1 MEQEKDTILQQ
12 IAKNN
17 RSALVYIEMFP
28 DSILTLHWRIYK
40 LFNRSRSATY
50 TNLHRLF
57 SRIHKSS
64 PKDERKA
71 GVAGTGFFIA
81 PDTLVTNIH
90 VVAWAKTVAAK
101 QHKVKRTPLY
111 HPDHKDLLY
120 AYKTEVSK
128 EPDLYTIEGV
138 KAFDVKND
146 LVLLKV
152 AGKCANPL
160 HLGNSENVKVGDRV
174 YTLAYE
180 NAEYKCVAGTISG
193 ADKRGRFE
201 IKTQFLPG
209 YSGSPVLNSTGEVI
223 GIACAAGLTM
233 ADHGTIITFELGSAI
248 PANVLNSLLEENEEI
263 VHFAAWQKLSG
274 VRAHAAR
281 AKADGK
287 QAQGKNKSAIAI
299 YNRVLKLNPD
309 VFEVYGNRGAAKSS
323 IGDYVGAIE
332 DYDKAIQLNPNDT
345 IAYYN
350 RGRAKGLL
358 GESKAD
364 QGVLVEARHH
374 YQMAIDDYTEAINQD
389 PNLSIVYNN
398 RGWTQ
403 SLLGQVATKEGN
415 SKEAHRLYQEA
426 VSDSDMALQLQT
438 TGDIFRSSFYHTR
451 GAAKVGLGDHN
462 GAIED
467 FNESILL
474 NPKKASF
481 YHDRGLSKEALEQH
495 EEAETDFTKAKELD
509 PDLKNK
515 RHVPML

>member
-101 QHKVKRTPLY
+101 QHKVTRSPVY
-111 HPDHKDLLY
+111 HPDHKDLPY

-160 HLGNSENVKVGDRV
+160 HLGNSENVKAGDRV

-180 NAEYKCVAGTISG
+180 NAEYKCVEGTISG
-193 ADKRGRFE
+193 ANKRGWLE

-223 GIACAAGLTM
+223 GIACTASLARR

-248 PANVLNSLLEENEEI
+248 HANVLNSLLEKTNEI
-263 VHFAAWQKLSG
+263 VPFAAWQKLSG

-281 AKADGK
+281 AKANRK

-299 YNRVLKLNPD
+299 YNRVIKLNPD
-309 VFEVYGNRGAAKSS
+309 IFEVYGNRGAAKSS
-323 IGDYVGAIE
+323 TGDYVGAIE

-358 GESKAD
+358 GESKVD

-374 YQMAIDDYTEAINQD
+374 YQMAIDDYTESINQD
-389 PNLSIVYNN
+389 PNCSIAYNN
-398 RGWTQ
+398 RGWTRY
-403 SLLGQVATKEGN
+403 LLGQVATKEGN
-415 SKEAHRLYQEA
+415 SKETHRLYQEA
-426 VSDSDMALQLQT
+426 VSDSDTALQLQT
-438 TGDIFRSSFYHTR
+438 KGDIFRGDIFRSYFYHTR
-451 GAAKVGLGDHN
+451 GAAKVGLGDHH

-467 FNESILL
+467 FNESIHL
-474 NPKKASF
+474 NSKKALL
-481 YHDRGLSKEALEQH
+481 YHDRGLSKEALGQH
-495 EEAETDFTKAKELD
+495 EEAKTDFTKAKELD
-509 PDLKNK
+509 PNFKK
-515 RHVPML
+515 

>member
-17 RSALVYIEMFP
+17 RSALVYIEMFS
-28 DSILTLHWRIYK
+28 DTILTLHWRIYK

-90 VVAWAKTVAAK
+90 VVAWARTVAAK
-101 QHKVKRTPLY
+101 QHKVTRSPVY
-111 HPDHKDLLY
+111 HPDHKDLPY

-160 HLGNSENVKVGDRV
+160 HLGNSENVKAGDRV

-223 GIACAAGLTM
+223 GIACAVGLTM

-309 VFEVYGNRGAAKSS
+309 VFEVYGNRGSAKSS

-374 YQMAIDDYTEAINQD
+374 YQMAIDDCTEAINQD

-398 RGWTQ
+398 RGWTRY
-403 SLLGQVATKEGN
+403 LLGQVATKEGN
-415 SKEAHRLYQEA
+415 SKEAQRLYQEA
-426 VSDSDMALQLQT
+426 VSDSDTALQLQT
-438 TGDIFRSSFYHTR
+438 KGDIFRSSIYHTR

-474 NPKKASF
+474 NPKKALF